1 MWGATHRLAVICT
14 GALNLP
20 GAVARDQVAR
30 TAAVARPIAAPGP
43 RREGVL
49 ARRPT
54 APLDRKADGAA
65 WHDYRMDLVLPVG
78 PRDHVRGPRDAAV
91 TVVMYGDVECPY
103 CGRVELVLRQ
113 LLDRRPELR
122 LVFRHFPLVDV
133 HPSAYSAALALEAAA
148 EAGRFWELHDLLY
161 ADQEHQG
168 RRQLAT
174 YAVQL
179 GLDPDS
185 LLRPATE
192 RYDQRVRDDYDSGV
206 ASGVEGTP
214 ALFVDGLRFQG
225 GPSLARLEAAVDGAL
240 A

>member
-1 MWGATHRLAVICT
+1 ML
-14 GALNLP
+14 LE
-20 GAVARDQVAR
+20 
-30 TAAVARPIAAPGP
+30 
-43 RREGVL
+43 RE
-49 ARRPT
+49 
-54 APLDRKADGAA
+54 ADGAA
-65 WHDYRMDLVLPVG
+65 WHDQCMDLVLPVG

-103 CGRVELVLRQ
+103 CGRVEPVLRQ
-113 LLDRRPELR
+113 LLDRRPEVR
-122 LVFRHFPLVDV
+122 LVFRHFPLIDV
-133 HPSAYSAALALEAAA
+133 HPHAFSAALALEAAA

-161 ADQEHQG
+161 ADQGHQG
-168 RRQLAT
+168 RRQLAV
-174 YAVQL
+174 YAGQL

-192 RYDQRVRDDYDSGV
+192 RYDQRVRDDFDSGV

-214 ALFVDGLRFQG
+214 ALFVDGFRFQG